1 MKLATGG
8 RSECEARERYKGG
21 LPGIDNIWRD
31 GTTAFEFDIDTDK
44 AVLGKQIAGS
54 VLDNFEQA
62 GVNCVV
68 IKAKKQ
74 ILEEGGN
81 NYVWHFVD
89 TADSRGRS
97 RFELRVSRGHF
108 SGEPDILSIETA
120 AENGDW
126 YAGVVCTT
134 LWDDAKHA
142 TIQNGQKLAMQELRD
157 LLGEGEVS
165 TVFVR
170 HGDEYVHAP
179 RWFSL

>member
-1 MKLATGG
+1 M
-8 RSECEARERYKGG
+8 RERYKGG
-21 LPGIDNIWRD
+21 LPGIDDIWGD
-31 GTTAFEFDIDTDK
+31 DTALFVELDMNVDK
-44 AVLGKQIAGS
+44 EVLGKQIAGS

-142 TIQNGQKLAMQELRD
+142 TIQDRQTLPIEELRE
-157 LLGEGEVS
+157 LLGESTVS
-165 TVFVR
+165 TVFVQNK
-170 HGDEYVHAP
+170 GENVYVP
-179 RWFSL
+179 GWFDL

>member
-1 MKLATGG
+1 M
-8 RSECEARERYKGG
+8 RERYKGG
-21 LPGIDNIWRD
+21 LPGVDDIWGD
-31 GTTAFEFDIDTDK
+31 DTALFVELDMNVDK
-44 AVLGKQIAGS
+44 EVLGKQIAGS